1 MTFYDKD
8 IVSSPVTKSNL
19 TCVSVDV
26 IFVCLLFVA
35 LVGSWEPPLLL
46 IFLRVNR
53 ESGTVAVD
61 SQE

>member
-8 IVSSPVTKSNL
+8 IVSSPFTKSNR
-19 TCVSVDV
+19 TCVSVDF